1 MSFEISP
8 EQVKSYHEQGYLIVP
23 ALFSEPEI
31 DKLYK
36 TAIDDQVMQQHAY
49 DLNDQSGKKTKLT
62 LWYTPGNDI
71 YGLLTR
77 SKRIVETVNA
87 LMEGESSVCHFHSK
101 LMQKQPKTGGAWEW
115 HQDYGYWYKNE
126 FLFPEQ
132 MCSVMVA
139 LTEANKA
146 NGCLQVISGS
156 HKMGRIEHGFS
167 GEQVGASMRYVD
179 LALNELH
186 LVYVEL
192 KPGDTLF
199 FHPNILHR
207 SEANLSDK
215 PRWSLIS
222 VYNRQ
227 SNKPYNE
234 GSTSCI
240 SPIEM
245 VPDDAFMYIVPDKID
260 DNASFLVKEDDVTLK
275 TN

>member
-1 MSFEISP
+1 MGFEISP
-8 EQVKSYHEQGYLIVP
+8 EQVQTYQEQGYIIVP
-23 ALFSEPEI
+23 SLFTEEEI
-31 DKLYK
+31 EKLYK
-36 TAIDDQVMQQHAY
+36 VAMEDQVMAQHAY
-49 DLNDQSGKKTKLT
+49 DLNDQTGKKTKLT
-62 LWYTPGNDI
+62 LWFTPGNDI

-77 SKRIVETVNA
+77 SKRIVETVDS
-87 LMEGESSVCHFHSK
+87 LMDGDSLVCHFHSK

-146 NGCLQVISGS
+146 NGCLQVIPGS

-167 GEQVGASMRYVD
+167 GEQVGASMRYVE
-179 LALNELH
+179 LALKEMP

-215 PRWSLIS
+215 ARWSLIS

-227 SNKPYNE
+227 NNKPYNE
-234 GSTSCI
+234 TSTSCI

-245 VPDDAFMYIVPDKID
+245 VPDDAFMYIVPEKIT
-260 DNASFLVKEDDVTLK
+260 DNASFLVKEEDVTLK
-275 TN
+275 NN